1 MGVGIPG
8 PVNEEGAVICAVNL
22 HWGYVELEKEL
33 EKLTG
38 LTVKAG
44 NDANV
49 AALGEMWKGG
59 GAGYHNVV
67 MVTLGT
73 GVGESLSMERS

>member
-1 MGVGIPG
+1 MRV
-8 PVNEEGAVICAVNL
+8 
-22 HWGYVELEKEL
+22 
-33 EKLTG
+33 
-38 LTVKAG
+38 G

-59 GAGYHNVV
+59 AVGYHNVV

-73 GVGESLSMERS
+73 GVGGGIIINGKIVMKNREVLTLDEERIRFEAEKHMNDIIKRAY

>member
-1 MGVGIPG
+1 MRRFRKKGSPATPLPVWELVFRDR
-8 PVNEEGAVICAVNL
+8 VNEDGAVICAVNL

-59 GAGYHNVV
+59 GAATT
-67 MVTLGT
+67 ML
-73 GVGESLSMERS
+73 LW